1 MALIVTAGSA
11 TAESYAD
18 EAYARTHFAK
28 TPRNAQ
34 WQALGADLQ
43 TYWLR
48 QAMLCIDAQ
57 SYIGSRSNPLDG
69 VKQALEFPRKATFQ
83 RGSNNF
89 TGSGTWQDKKGR
101 EWTDTDIPD
110 DLKIAQ
116 CEQALA
122 MAENDQFLNDKY
134 KTRRITA
141 GQAELEINTGRDLG
155 TLCTIA
161 RLHLKP
167 FLTHSKGSSR
177 VERN

>member
-1 MALIVTAGSA
+1 MALNVTAGSA

-18 EAYARTHFAK
+18 ETYARTHFGK
-28 TPRNAQ
+28 TPRNAR
-34 WQALGADLQ
+34 WQALGADGQ

-57 SYIGSRSNPLDG
+57 SFLGSRSNPTDG
-69 VKQALEFPRKATFQ
+69 VKQALEFPRKATHL
-83 RGSNNF
+83 RGSNRV
-89 TGSGTWQDKKGR
+89 TGSATWQDRKGR
-101 EWTDTDIPD
+101 DWTDTDIPED
-110 DLKIAQ
+110 VKIAQ

-122 MAENDQFLNDKY
+122 MAENDQFLNDKF

-161 RLHLKP
+161 RLYLKP
-167 FLTHSKGSSR
+167 FLTHSKASGR